1 MLKSMT
7 GFGAGDADTEEYRFH
22 IEVKSVNQRYLDID
36 IHMPRVLN
44 CFEDKIR
51 RTVKEYASRGKMDVN
66 ISFLDK
72 RPKPRQISVDK
83 NLALAYGN
91 AFQEINSLF
100 NGEKRD
106 YTPEIAKCPDVLL
119 VEDVATSLD
128 GAEELLDKA
137 LREALTNFV
146 DMRKAEG
153 QNIEGDF
160 LKRIAILED
169 YVEEISGLAPE
180 IVAHYRER
188 LEKTLADVL
197 SSQEIDENRL
207 IQETA
212 LYADRVNYTEEIVRL
227 RSHFRQFRDIIN
239 NADMPVGRKLD
250 FLIQEM
256 NREINTTASKANNVR
271 AAQISVDVKSEIEK
285 LREQIQNIE

>member
-7 GFGAGDADTEEYRFH
+7 GFGTGDADNEEYRFH
-22 IEVKSVNQRYLDID
+22 IEVKSVNQRYLDVD

-44 CFEDKIR
+44 CFEETIRTKI
-51 RTVKEYASRGKMDVN
+51 KQYAYRGKMDVS

-72 RPKPRQISVDK
+72 RPKPRQITVDK
-83 NLALAYGN
+83 NLALAYSTALN
-91 AFQEINSLF
+91 EISDII
-100 NGEKRD
+100 GESGRARSVD
-106 YTPEIAKCPDVLL
+106 IARFPDVLV
-119 VEDVATSLD
+119 VEDISATLE
-128 GAEELLDKA
+128 GAEELLDQA
-137 LREALTNFV
+137 LTDALTNFV
-146 DMRKAEG
+146 EMRQKEG
-153 QNIEGDF
+153 KNIEADF
-160 LKRIAILED
+160 LKRIEILEN
-169 YVEEISGLAPE
+169 YVEEISGLAPQ

-197 SSQEIDENRL
+197 SEQEVDENRL

-227 RSHFRQFRDIIN
+227 RSHFKQFRDIITE
-239 NADMPVGRKLD
+239 ADAPVGRKLD

-256 NREINTTASKANNVR
+256 NREINTTASKANNVK
-271 AAQISVDVKSEIEK
+271 AAQLSVDVKSEIEK

>member
-22 IEVKSVNQRYLDID
+22 IEVKSVNQRYLDAD

-44 CFEDKIR
+44 CFEETIR
-51 RTVKEYASRGKMDVN
+51 RTVKEFASRGKIDVN

-72 RPKPRQISVDK
+72 RPKPRQITVDK

-91 AFQEINSLF
+91 ALQEISELF
-100 NGEKRD
+100 YADKRD
-106 YTPEIAKCPDVLL
+106 YTAEIAKYPDVLV
-119 VEDVATSLD
+119 VEDVAASLD
-128 GAEELLDKA
+128 GAEELLLKA
-137 LREALTNFV
+137 LREALENFV
-146 DMRKAEG
+146 EMRKTEG
-153 QNIEGDF
+153 KNIEADF
-160 LKRIAILED
+160 LKRIEILEN

-188 LEKTLADVL
+188 LEKTLAEVL
-197 SSQEIDENRL
+197 SSKEIDENRL

-227 RSHFRQFRDIIN
+227 RSHFRQFRDIIGT
-239 NADMPVGRKLD
+239 AEAPVGRKLD